1 MTAILL
7 TPAALATSGLDPLPP
22 VADLGPAEPRRRPRA
37 GSDRP
42 RLLPTRTVEEQT
54 LLLGCGLASLAL
66 DWLVY
71 DRIAGFSG
79 KLGFTLLWF
88 VAFLTL
94 YALVTA
100 HHNPRP
106 VVMDRMAS
114 AVVAGGAAVVGGAL
128 VSTIVFIFGE
138 AWPALRHLNFYTQ
151 DMSGIRP
158 TSPLDHGGILHAV
171 LGSGIEVGI
180 AVVISLPL
188 GVGTAVY
195 LTEVGGRLSQAV
207 RTVVE
212 AMTAL
217 PDILAGLFVY
227 TVLII
232 GLHWERTGF
241 AAALALAVT
250 MVPVI
255 ARAAEV
261 VLRVVP
267 GGLREA
273 ALALGA
279 SQWQTVRRVVLP
291 TARAGLTTA
300 LILGVARIA
309 GETAPLLIVSG
320 ASTFR
325 NVDPMH
331 NPMNSL
337 PLFIFAAVRSGEPL
351 FVARG
356 YGAAALLLTLVLVLF
371 VTARYLARDKAPG
384 R

>member
-1 MTAILL
+1 MTSAVAERTEVDVPLDPVV
-7 TPAALATSGLDPLPP
+7 PAAAL
-22 VADLGPAEPRRRPRA
+22 PRRRPRA

-42 RLLPTRTVEEQT
+42 RLLPTQTLEDRT

-66 DWLVY
+66 DWVVY
-71 DRIAGFSG
+71 ARIAGFSG
-79 KLGFTLLWF
+79 KLGFVVLWY
-88 VAFLTL
+88 VAFLGL

-100 HHNPRP
+100 HNNPRP

-114 AVVAGGAAVVGGAL
+114 AVVAGGAAIVGGAL
-128 VSTIVFIFGE
+128 VSTMGFIFSE

-158 TSPLDHGGILHAV
+158 TSTLEHGGILHAV
-171 LGSGIEVGI
+171 LGSVIEVGI
-180 AVVISLPL
+180 ATVISLPL

-195 LTEVGGRLSQAV
+195 LTEVGGKLSQTV

-300 LILGVARIA
+300 LILGIARIA

-331 NPMNSL
+331 DPMNSL
-337 PLFIFAAVRSGEPL
+337 PLFIFAAVRSGQPL
-351 FVARG
+351 YVARG
-356 YGAAALLLTLVLVLF
+356 YGAAALLLALVLALF
-371 VTARYLARDKAPG
+371 VSARYLARDKAPG